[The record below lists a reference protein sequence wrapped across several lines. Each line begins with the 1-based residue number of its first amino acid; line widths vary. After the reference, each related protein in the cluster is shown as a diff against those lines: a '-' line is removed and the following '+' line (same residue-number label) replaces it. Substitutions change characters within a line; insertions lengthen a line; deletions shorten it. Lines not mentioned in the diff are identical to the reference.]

1 MSDEPDTTGGANTTG
16 GADKAG
22 GADKPDR
29 ADGAGG
35 SRPPVL
41 DRHGEALGLFAAR
54 VHAVRADQ
62 WDAPTPCADWT
73 VRDLVDHLTTE
84 QLWVPALV
92 RDGATVESVGDAFD
106 GDVLGPDPVE
116 SWDTAATA
124 ARAAFEEPGALERT
138 VNLSFGPTDATFYC
152 GQMTTDLV
160 VHAWD
165 LSRAIGADE
174 TLPDALV
181 AFALGEVSPYAAELE
196 KSGLFA
202 PAVEPP
208 ADADE
213 QTKLLNLLGRR
224 V

>member
-1 MSDEPDTTGGANTTG
+1 MSDHADTTSGVGEA
-16 GADKAG
+16 
-22 GADKPDR
+22 
-29 ADGAGG
+29 
-35 SRPPVL
+35 RPVVL
-41 DRHGEALGLFAAR
+41 DRHGEALDLFADR
-54 VHAVRADQ
+54 VHAIRADQ
-62 WDAPTPCADWT
+62 WDAPTPCTDWT
-73 VRDLVDHLTTE
+73 VRDLVNHLTVE

-92 RDGATVESVGDAFD
+92 RDGATTESVGDAFD
-106 GDVLGPDPVE
+106 GDMLGPDPVA
-116 SWDTAATA
+116 SWDTASAA
-124 ARAAFEEPGALERT
+124 ARAAFLEPGALERT
-138 VNLSFGPTDATFYC
+138 VHLSFGPTDATFYC

-174 TLPDALV
+174 KLPEDVV
-181 AFALGEVSPYAAELE
+181 AFALREVSPYADELQ

-213 QTKLLNLLGRR
+213 QTKLLSLLGRQ